1 MQLEKLLPIT
11 FYYSISKCKM
21 KLLTDGIREILMLS
35 YTIGGFRLDQQY
47 EQLSQWDS
55 NGFSPGNVRVQGNY
69 LMLDKLPSGKR
80 GVLGGRKAAGSTMV
94 ELLWSCNRTGA
105 RKLLECGNNQPGKYI
120 QSMSL
125 ALQKTDFVLSDALQ
139 LLCLWSSPQIKMA
152 VLHFDAAEKAI
163 DKLQLRSNILDFIE
177 EQQADLHRPE
187 IH

>member
-1 MQLEKLLPIT
+1 
-11 FYYSISKCKM
+11 
-21 KLLTDGIREILMLS
+21 
-35 YTIGGFRLDQQY
+35 
-47 EQLSQWDS
+47 
-55 NGFSPGNVRVQGNY
+55 
-69 LMLDKLPSGKR
+69 
-80 GVLGGRKAAGSTMV
+80 MV

-105 RKLLECGNNQPGKYI
+105 LKLLECGNNQPGKYI